1 MNSPSSR
8 RGDQSTVFE
17 QGWTIISRRL
27 HCAWTWWDHRNRL
40 NLSISFTNMEVLS
53 SPNITRA
60 AVERPRKKGRKRRV
74 RTSGNAK
81 QRTQAKKRK
90 RTTVTSKNRSD
101 KSSEETINVVTTI
114 EPSLVS
120 SNCNAKATKKEGK
133 ENHELAQKVADS
145 LSINSPIDND
155 ESLIDEEIVKL
166 FT

>member
-1 MNSPSSR
+1 
-8 RGDQSTVFE
+8 
-17 QGWTIISRRL
+17 
-27 HCAWTWWDHRNRL
+27 
-40 NLSISFTNMEVLS
+40 MEVLS